1 MTRYGGGIKRSSQ
14 LTFRRRLLLVR
25 LLLRG
30 PATAEE
36 LIEAIQRELGT
47 EGYPAAAQVAL
58 RHDIKALKTEYGC
71 RITLRRDVGG
81 YVLEDLGELALL
93 DLSDE
98 ALEAFSF
105 LDASFPPGAAIPE
118 LANVRQL
125 LDQVLRLLPV
135 ERQEEQR
142 RRRSAPRLQL
152 PAQPESRVD
161 PGVLRTVKRAINE
174 RRELRFL
181 YWSTFD
187 IDAPRQHRVAPY
199 GIFFRPEG
207 HTCLDATLLEVKPV
221 GGETIHAAID
231 YRLDR
236 IVPGSVKVLPTMLP
250 PERIVPRFYSLRY
263 HLLPVVARRR
273 DVAAYFPNTQIEYH
287 DDGSATVTA
296 TVTNLWQAR
305 QVLLRYGDACTV
317 LSPPELI
324 EMFRRTAQGLWEK
337 YGSATEG

>member
-1 MTRYGGGIKRSSQ
+1 
-14 LTFRRRLLLVR
+14 
-25 LLLRG
+25 
-30 PATAEE
+30 
-36 LIEAIQRELGT
+36 
-47 EGYPAAAQVAL
+47 
-58 RHDIKALKTEYGC
+58 
-71 RITLRRDVGG
+71 
-81 YVLEDLGELALL
+81 
-93 DLSDE
+93 
-98 ALEAFSF
+98 
-105 LDASFPPGAAIPE
+105 
-118 LANVRQL
+118 VRQL

-207 HTCLDATLLEVKPV
+207 HTYLDATLLEVKPV

-236 IVPGSVKVLPTMLP
+236 IVPGSVRVLPTMLP
-250 PERIVPRFYSLRY
+250 PERIVPRFYPLRY

-324 EMFRRTAQGLWEK
+324 EMFRRTAQGLWENTGLQPK
-337 YGSATEG
+337 GNSLCDLQPSTLHAINKTLSAPTRSGPALHSVRRILRKRSRGIGVVCAAWLRARLRCSISSISCNQHGSSGWGAPHPAQDSSSRRVTLRGLRRIYRSPDCTRSPVQRIT